1 MSDWILAGLGIT
13 LFIAGFNVGQDC
25 KFQRGF
31 FGRKKKYKYYVRG
44 IYLIEGKIMFAG
56 QIIIFDNKLTCEYL
70 KEIKESE
77 EKKMKDKYQTVDVT
91 FGITYIRELKG

>member
-1 MSDWILAGLGIT
+1 MNGWVLGGLVLAIFVG
-13 LFIAGFNVGQDC
+13 GFNIIKEF
-25 KFQRGF
+25 KFLKK
-31 FGRKKKYKYYVRG
+31 KKKYKYYVRG

-91 FGITYIRELKG
+91 FGITYIKELKG

>member
-1 MSDWILAGLGIT
+1 MNGWVLGGLVLAM
-13 LFIAGFNVGQDC
+13 FIAGFNIGQDF
-25 KFQRGF
+25 KYNKWSFKQ
-31 FGRKKKYKYYVRG
+31 KKKYKYYVRG

-56 QIIIFDNKLTCEYL
+56 QIIIFGNKLTCEHL

-91 FGITYIRELKG
+91 FGIAYIKELKG

>member
-1 MSDWILAGLGIT
+1 
-13 LFIAGFNVGQDC
+13 
-25 KFQRGF
+25 
-31 FGRKKKYKYYVRG
+31 
-44 IYLIEGKIMFAG
+44 MFAG

-91 FGITYIRELKG
+91 FGITYIKELKG